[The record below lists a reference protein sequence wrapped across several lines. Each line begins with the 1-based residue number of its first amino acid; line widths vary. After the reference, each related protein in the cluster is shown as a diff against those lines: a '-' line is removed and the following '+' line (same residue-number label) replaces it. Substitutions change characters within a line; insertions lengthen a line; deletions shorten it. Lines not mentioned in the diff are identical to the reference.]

1 MTANYYDLLGVKSN
15 ATFEEIKRAY
25 HAAALAHHPD
35 KNASLSEADAMS
47 PDIFQQVQKAWG
59 VLKNSDTRSTYDR
72 HLAGQRM
79 VDQVVVSEEIAL
91 DEMACQELEGVCEY
105 SYPCR
110 CGDYYQILSED
121 LEEDFRSMIVA
132 CSSCSLNIRVD
143 WDEAVQH
150 KEETL

>member
-1 MTANYYDLLGVKSN
+1 MPVPFFICRYYSLNDFDVPYALQ
-15 ATFEEIKRAY
+15 
-25 HAAALAHHPD
+25 ALAHHPD

-91 DEMACQELEGVCEY
+91 DEMACQELEGGTQTSRAALVVD
-105 SYPCR
+105 SPR
-110 CGDYYQILSED
+110 I
-121 LEEDFRSMIVA
+121 
-132 CSSCSLNIRVD
+132 SC
-143 WDEAVQH
+143 
-150 KEETL
+150 